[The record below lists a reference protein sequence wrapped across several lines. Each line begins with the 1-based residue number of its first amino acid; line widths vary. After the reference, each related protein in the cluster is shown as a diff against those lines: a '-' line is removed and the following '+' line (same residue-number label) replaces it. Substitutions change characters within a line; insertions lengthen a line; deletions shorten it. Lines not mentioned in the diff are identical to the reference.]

1 MSEIKILISGNR
13 FHEKEIKFYG
23 KKKDCKRK

>member
-1 MSEIKILISGNR
+1 MRMSEIKILISGNR

-23 KKKDCKRK
+23 KKKDC